1 MGREWWQARLN
12 VQPLPIGADTSRLC
26 ASWLQ
31 RPRVAEGTR
40 REGCGREQGFPSA
53 GRCADRPRARAPA
66 ERLYARGGGGGAPRE
81 PVGLRVTRPSG
92 AEGGGGSGA
101 GVWPRAERRAAP
113 FKQGP
118 ARAAPGRRQGGGGR
132 RAGRSARRGPPRPAP
147 SGPAA
152 AARGGCMRRAG
163 ALCGGRE
170 PWTACWARHGMG
182 TRNVIG
188 SGGLPGR
195 RYRACC
201 RARTGTVSG
210 SAQVCRRFG
219 QG

>member
-118 ARAAPGRRQGGGGR
+118 ARAAPGRRQGGG
-132 RAGRSARRGPPRPAP
+132 
-147 SGPAA
+147 
-152 AARGGCMRRAG
+152 MRRAG